1 VSIATRRD
9 GSANDAVTT
18 EHRVTAATD
27 ARAPI
32 ETVWDLLCR
41 FGDYGDWLESTTK
54 VLRAD
59 DEVAI
64 GAGFDER
71 SRLSGLWMATIHWT
85 LTELEPFSRMRFH
98 GEGVKLLDELG
109 FSIDVAGS
117 GATSELSITLWY
129 TPRFGAV
136 GWALD
141 VLTRSNVT
149 NDQKRSV
156 RTLAAL
162 AELAA
167 HPDEPTGPG

>member
-1 VSIATRRD
+1 MT
-9 GSANDAVTT
+9 N
-18 EHRVTAATD
+18 EHRVTAGTD
-27 ARAPI
+27 VHAPI
-32 ETVWDLLCR
+32 ETVWDFLCR
-41 FGDYGDWLESTTK
+41 FGDYADWLESTTK

-85 LTELEPFSRMRFH
+85 LTELEPLRRMAFH
-98 GEGVKLLDELG
+98 GEGVTMLDGLG
-109 FSIDVAGS
+109 FSVDLAGN
-117 GATSELSITLWY
+117 GATTELSITLWY
-129 TPRFGAV
+129 TPRFGV
-136 GWALD
+136 LGWALD

-156 RTLAAL
+156 RTLATL

-167 HPDEPTGPG
+167 YPDEPAGSG